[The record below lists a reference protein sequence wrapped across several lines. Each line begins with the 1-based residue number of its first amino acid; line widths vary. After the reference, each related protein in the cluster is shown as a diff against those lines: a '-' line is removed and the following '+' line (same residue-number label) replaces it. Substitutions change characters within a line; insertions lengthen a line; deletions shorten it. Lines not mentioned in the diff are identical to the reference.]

1 MRGFTLSNEVAQKAV
16 TARQAGNDYKILDEN
31 LGVVGSGDAWDESL
45 ADAVAATLGKRV
57 DALSQDDKKVDVNT
71 FDAYACEPIHRDLRL
86 PPNLV
91 ASEGFWR
98 WLAVEKFSD
107 AIEARRSPRRVS
119 AGLPASLGSYGIEA
133 RIYANRLAIIWFR
146 ANTVYDAGADDP
158 YHLAKRP
165 AHTDFWESAIIR
177 HRYGWCN
184 NLARVFVK
192 FQYRDP
198 ASPKAHLH
206 STNNNGIRA
215 LYKRLQQLHAT
226 IAFEYLTDDQIWK
239 ILEEKSADLRK
250 A

>member
-1 MRGFTLSNEVAQKAV
+1 MRAPTLSDIIAGEA
-16 TARQAGNDYKILDEN
+16 ARARREGRDYKILDGQR
-31 LGVVGSGDAWDESL
+31 GVVGSGEAWDESL
-45 ADAVAATLGKRV
+45 ADAAATILSDR
-57 DALSQDDKKVDVNT
+57 ALALREDGERVDVNT
-71 FDAYACEPIHRDLRL
+71 FDAYACEFIHRGLRL

-98 WLAVEKFSD
+98 WLAVEKFAES
-107 AIEARRSPRRVS
+107 IEARHAN
-119 AGLPASLGSYGIEA
+119 AGNPARLRNYGIEA
-133 RIYANRLAIIWFR
+133 PIEANRLAVIWFR

-184 NLARVFVK
+184 NLARGLVK

-198 ASPKAHLH
+198 SSNKAHLH
-206 STNNNGIRA
+206 STDGNGIRA
-215 LYKRLQQLHAT
+215 LYRRLQQLHAT
-226 IAFEYLTDDQIWK
+226 IAFEYLTDDQIRR

>member
-1 MRGFTLSNEVAQKAV
+1 MRGFTLSDGVAREAAL
-16 TARQAGNDYKILDEN
+16 ARQEGNDYKILDGN

-45 ADAVAATLGKRV
+45 ADAAAATLGKRV
-57 DALSQDDKKVDVNT
+57 DALRQDDKKVDVNT

-107 AIEARRSPRRVS
+107 AIEARHANR
-119 AGLPASLGSYGIEA
+119 GNPASLRSYGIEA
-133 RIYANRLAIIWFR
+133 RIDANRLAIIWFR
-146 ANTVYDAGADDP
+146 ANTVYDADADDP
-158 YHLAKRP
+158 YHLAKRL

-198 ASPKAHLH
+198 ASNKAYLH
-206 STNNNGIRA
+206 SGDNNGIRA
-215 LYKRLQQLHAT
+215 LYRMLQQLHAT
-226 IAFEYLTDDQIWK
+226 IAFEYLTDEQIWK

>member
-1 MRGFTLSNEVAQKAV
+1 MRGFSISNDIAREAAL
-16 TARQAGNDYKILDEN
+16 ARQAGNDYKILAEN
-31 LGVVGSGDAWDESL
+31 RVGVGSGEAWDEGL
-45 ADAVAATLGKRV
+45 ADAAATILNDRVYVLRQDRKR
-57 DALSQDDKKVDVNT
+57 VDVNT
-71 FDAYACEPIHRDLRL
+71 FDRHACETIHRGLRL

-98 WLAVEKFSD
+98 WLAVEKF
-107 AIEARRSPRRVS
+107 AKVIEARHAN
-119 AGLPASLGSYGIEA
+119 AGKPAHLRNYGIEA
-133 RIYANRLAIIWFR
+133 QVDANRLAIIWFR
-146 ANTVYDAGADDP
+146 ANMVYDQDAEDP

-184 NLARVFVK
+184 NLARVLVK

-198 ASPKAHLH
+198 SSNKAYLH
-206 STNNNGIRA
+206 STHNSGIRA
-215 LYKRLQQLHAT
+215 LYKTLRQLHST
-226 IAFEYLTDDQIWK
+226 ISFEYLTDEQIWK

>member
-1 MRGFTLSNEVAQKAV
+1 MRGFTLSSEIAKKAAL
-16 TARQAGNDYKILDEN
+16 ARQEGKDYKILDDQR
-31 LGVVGSGDAWDESL
+31 GVVGSGEAWDESL
-45 ADAVAATLGKRV
+45 ADTAATILNDRV
-57 DALSQDDKKVDVNT
+57 DALRRDGKRVDVNT

-107 AIEARRSPRRVS
+107 AIEARHANR
-119 AGLPASLGSYGIEA
+119 GNPARLRNYGIEA
-133 RIYANRLAIIWFR
+133 SIESNRLAIIWFR

-198 ASPKAHLH
+198 ASNKAHLH
-206 STNNNGIRA
+206 SGDNNGVRA
-215 LYKRLQQLHAT
+215 LYRTLRQLQAT

>member
-1 MRGFTLSNEVAQKAV
+1 MRGFTLSNSIAKEAV
-16 TARQAGNDYKILDEN
+16 LARRAGNDYKILDEN
-31 LGVVGSGDAWDESL
+31 RGVVGSGEAWDEGL
-45 ADAVAATLGKRV
+45 ADDAAKTLSSRARALRRDGKN
-57 DALSQDDKKVDVNT
+57 VDVNT
-71 FDAYACEPIHRDLRL
+71 FDAYACETIHSDLCL

-98 WLAVEKFSD
+98 WLAVEKFSEI
-107 AIEARRSPRRVS
+107 IEARHVN
-119 AGLPASLGSYGIEA
+119 AGKPAHLRNYGIE
-133 RIYANRLAIIWFR
+133 YQVDANRLAIIWFR
-146 ANTVYDAGADDP
+146 ANTVYDRDAEDP

-184 NLARVFVK
+184 NLARVLVE

-198 ASPKAHLH
+198 SSNKAYLH
-206 STNNNGIRA
+206 STNRNGIRA
-215 LYKRLQQLHAT
+215 LYRRLRQLHST
-226 IAFEYLTDDQIWK
+226 VSFEYLTDEQIWK